1 MKKHNKKHKSYG
13 FLGSLLMVSG
23 IATAALGATDGI
35 HIPATLV
42 YSGQGSLVMNAPRKP
57 MLLQQEV
64 VMPSAPLEPTSQTGL
79 IAFGALMMLLGF
91 GLHAMIVLRE
101 QDEVAVPVRIKKA
114 FMKEPRT
121 SRKQMEVI
129 WVERTIRL

>member
-1 MKKHNKKHKSYG
+1 MKKHTKQAKSYR
-13 FLGSLLMVSG
+13 FLGSLLLVSG
-23 IATAALGATDGI
+23 LITATLGAANVPVQGQLLT
-35 HIPATLV
+35 
-42 YSGQGSLVMNAPRKP
+42 GQGSSVTQHPVKQP
-57 MLLQQEV
+57 MLLPQETV
-64 VMPSAPLEPTSQTGL
+64 FPAAPEESTSFQAGL

-101 QDEVAVPVRIKKA
+101 QDESPVPVRIRKA